1 MTERLTGITG
11 SMFSGKTAEL
21 LRLVER
27 AEFAGR
33 KVQVFK
39 PAIDNRWG
47 KVEKVRSHSGSEH
60 QAIPV
65 RGAEEILEKLD
76 PNTQLVAV
84 DEIQF
89 FGGEI
94 IPVIE
99 GLLEND
105 IEVLFAGL
113 PLDFRGEPFGPVP
126 VLLAK
131 SDSIIKLTAICTY
144 SENGEICGE
153 EATRTQRIVNGEPA
167 RYDDP
172 VVLVG
177 AEEKYA
183 PRCPSHHIVP
193 GKPKRKWSR

>member
-1 MTERLTGITG
+1 
-11 SMFSGKTAEL
+11 MFSGKTAEL

-39 PAIDNRWG
+39 PAIDDRWG

-60 QAIPV
+60 QAVPV
-65 RGAEEILEKLD
+65 RQAREILVKLEPD
-76 PNTQLVAV
+76 TQLVAI

-89 FGGEI
+89 FDQEI
-94 IPVIE
+94 IPVIDE
-99 GLLEND
+99 LLEKD

-113 PLDFRGEPFGPVP
+113 PLDFRGEPFGSVP
-126 VLLAK
+126 ILLAK
-131 SDSIIKLTAICTY
+131 ADGIIKLTAICTY
-144 SENGEICGE
+144 SENGEICGQ
-153 EATRTQRIVNGEPA
+153 EATRTQRIVNGQPA
-167 RYDDP
+167 SYNEP
-172 VVLVG
+172 VVVVG

-193 GKPKRKWSR
+193 DKPKRTW